1 MRLLVLATAATFALT
16 ATAMATESTKRGKKV
31 HYRDANAS
39 VADAGAA
46 PADTL
51 SAHDLYI
58 MNLRDS
64 GYNASRDRDAAGNMR
79 AN

>member
-1 MRLLVLATAATFALT
+1 MRLLILAAAASLALT
-16 ATAMATESTKRGKKV
+16 SGAMASGSVKHLKKV

-39 VADAGAA
+39 IAEGAA

-51 SAHDLYI
+51 GAHELYI

-64 GYNASRDRDAAGNMR
+64 GYDPARDHDAAGNMR

>member
-1 MRLLVLATAATFALT
+1 MRLLVLAAAATLALT
-16 ATAMATESTKRGKKV
+16 ATAMANETAKHGKRV

-39 VADAGAA
+39 VAEEGAA

-51 SAHDLYI
+51 GAHELYI

-64 GYNASRDRDAAGNMR
+64 GYSPSRDRDAAGNMR
-79 AN
+79 TN

>member
-1 MRLLVLATAATFALT
+1 MRLLILATAATLALT
-16 ATAMATESTKRGKKV
+16 ASAMANEQTRHMKRV

-39 VADAGAA
+39 IPAEGAA

-51 SAHDLYI
+51 GAHELYI

-64 GYNASRDRDAAGNMR
+64 GYSPSSDRDAAGNMR
-79 AN
+79 TN